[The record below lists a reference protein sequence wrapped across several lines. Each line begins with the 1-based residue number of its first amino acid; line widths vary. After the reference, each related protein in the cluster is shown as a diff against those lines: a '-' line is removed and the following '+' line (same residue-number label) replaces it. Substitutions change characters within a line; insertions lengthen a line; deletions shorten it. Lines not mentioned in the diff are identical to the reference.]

1 MGMSARTDDSIC
13 NQVDGV
19 ILRYEL
25 AKNPETPLVDYFPQV
40 KEQMKFYK
48 ETSVRYSAVMF

>member
-1 MGMSARTDDSIC
+1 MGMSARTDASIC

-19 ILRYEL
+19 ILTYEL

-40 KEQMKFYK
+40 KQQM
-48 ETSVRYSAVMF
+48 